1 MTVNKDFK
9 RLVRARMLKTGESYT
24 AARSRLLHKRS
35 QPKPVEIDYAKLAGK
50 SDDTIRA
57 KTGCTWKRWVGALDY
72 VGADRWSHTKRAT
85 YIAEQFKIDGWWAQ
99 TVAVGYERIKGQRAI
114 GQRLDGS
121 YEASKSKVFP
131 VSLAKLYRAWSDAKM
146 RKAWLPEELRVTTAN
161 RNKTLRIKWPDG
173 SNVAVYFLTKGTA
186 RAQVSVQHMRLNN
199 KEGQTRMKEFWTERF
214 QNLGRALQ

>member
-24 AARSRLLHKRS
+24 AARSRLLQKRS
-35 QPKPVEIDYAKLAGK
+35 QPKPIEVDYAKLAGK
-50 SDDTIRA
+50 TEATIKA

-72 VGADRWSHTKRAT
+72 IGADKWSHTKRAR
-85 YIAEQFKIDGWWAQ
+85 YIAETYKIDGWWAQ

-131 VSLAKLYRAWSDAKM
+131 VSLARLYRAWSHAKT
-146 RKAWLPEELRVTTAN
+146 RKAWLAEEFKVTTAN

-173 SNVAVYFLTKGTA
+173 SNVAVLFLRKGATK
-186 RAQVSVQHMRLNN
+186 AQVSVQHMKLD
-199 KEGQTRMKEFWTERF
+199 KEGQGKMREFWKDRLER
-214 QNLGRALQ
+214 LGAVL